1 MRLSNEEWNTLIQQ
15 IKSNDES
22 VGNQLTLN
30 SLFYLFIYLFL
41 KKINKKIIFF
51 LFLSKINMLLE
62 KI

>member
-30 SLFYLFIYLFL
+30 SLFFLFL
-41 KKINKKIIFF
+41 KKNNFNKQNIFF
-51 LFLSKINMLLE
+51 NFFQR
-62 KI
+62 

>member
-30 SLFYLFIYLFL
+30 SLFYFF
-41 KKINKKIIFF
+41 KKKK
-51 LFLSKINMLLE
+51 N
-62 KI
+62 